1 LLNADNKNIVFGNA
15 TVTAMKDD
23 PLADQPFSY
32 RISKDDKV
40 FIDYH
45 GKHVFTLSGNKAQKF
60 IAELDDM
67 GETEIQL
74 TLAKVTGNFKH
85 GNEKLSAKSRGK

>member
-1 LLNADNKNIVFGNA
+1 MNDG
-15 TVTAMKDD
+15 

-32 RISKDDKV
+32 RISKEDKV

-45 GKHVFTLSGNKAQKF
+45 GKHVFTLSGSRAQKF
-60 IAELDDM
+60 IAELEQM

-74 TLAKVTGNFKH
+74 TLAKVTGNFKR
-85 GNEKLSAKSRGK
+85 GNEKLSSKSSRR

>member
-1 LLNADNKNIVFGNA
+1 MI
-15 TVTAMKDD
+15 MKDD

-40 FIDYH
+40 FIDYE

-74 TLAKVTGNFKH
+74 TLAKVTGNFKR
-85 GNEKLSAKSRGK
+85 GNEKQSTKSLGPKKHSALK

>member
-1 LLNADNKNIVFGNA
+1 MKADR
-15 TVTAMKDD
+15 
-23 PLADQPFSY
+23 LADQPFSY

-40 FIDYH
+40 FINYH
-45 GKHVFTLSGNKAQKF
+45 GKHIFTLSGNQARKF

-74 TLAKVTGNFKH
+74 TFAKVTGNFKR
-85 GNEKLSAKSRGK
+85 GNERQISKSSSKPSSRR

>member
-1 LLNADNKNIVFGNA
+1 MP
-15 TVTAMKDD
+15 MKDD

-32 RISKDDKV
+32 RLSKDGKV
-40 FIDYH
+40 FIDYE

-74 TLAKVTGNFKH
+74 TLAKVTGNFKR
-85 GNEKLSAKSRGK
+85 GNEKLSSKTPGSKSSRTQKLR

>member
-1 LLNADNKNIVFGNA
+1 MLNYDEWIFVN
-15 TVTAMKDD
+15 
-23 PLADQPFSY
+23 PLDDQPFSY
-32 RISKDDKV
+32 RISKDGKV

-45 GKHVFTLSGNKAQKF
+45 GKHIFTLSGNRAEKF

-74 TLAKVTGNFKH
+74 TLAKVTGNFKR
-85 GNEKLSAKSRGK
+85 GNEKQSSKSSGSRKR

>member
-1 LLNADNKNIVFGNA
+1 MKADLLAE
-15 TVTAMKDD
+15 
-23 PLADQPFSY
+23 QPFSY

-40 FIDYH
+40 FIDYE
-45 GKHVFTLSGNKAQKF
+45 GKHVFTLSGNRAQKF

-74 TLAKVTGNFKH
+74 TLAKVTGNFKR
-85 GNEKLSAKSRGK
+85 GNEKQSAKSSGSKKRSTF

>member
-1 LLNADNKNIVFGNA
+1 LLIA
-15 TVTAMKDD
+15 TLQVMKDD

-40 FIDYH
+40 FIDYK

-74 TLAKVTGNFKH
+74 TLAKITGNFKR
-85 GNEKLSAKSRGK
+85 GNEKQSSKSSSKESRF

>member
-1 LLNADNKNIVFGNA
+1 MNMSILTHCSLLIAILWF
-15 TVTAMKDD
+15 MKDD

-40 FIDYH
+40 FIDYN
-45 GKHVFTLSGNKAQKF
+45 GKHVFTLSGSRARKF
-60 IAELDDM
+60 VAELGGM

-74 TLAKVTGNFKH
+74 TLAKVTGNFKR
-85 GNEKLSAKSRGK
+85 GNEKLSSKSSRK

>member
-1 LLNADNKNIVFGNA
+1 MV
-15 TVTAMKDD
+15 KDD

-40 FIDYH
+40 FIDYE

-60 IAELDDM
+60 IAELEQM

-74 TLAKVTGNFKH
+74 TLAKVTGNFKR
-85 GNEKLSAKSRGK
+85 GNEKQSAKSSDPKKRSAF

>member
-1 LLNADNKNIVFGNA
+1 
-15 TVTAMKDD
+15 MKDD

-32 RISKDDKV
+32 HISKDDKV

-45 GKHVFTLSGNKAQKF
+45 GKHIFTLSGSRAQKF
-60 IAELDDM
+60 IAELGDM
-67 GETEIQL
+67 GETETQL

-85 GNEKLSAKSRGK
+85 GNEKLISKKLGSKSSRK